1 MVDLMRCLAIERRV
15 RATLIVPVSEKR
27 YLLVERVRV
36 KWQENNTRAFVLETQ
51 YESFNE
57 RDTAVSRTRALM
69 LSAAQARAY
78 TMA

>member
-1 MVDLMRCLAIERRV
+1 MERV
-15 RATLIVPVSEKR
+15 RA
-27 YLLVERVRV
+27 
-36 KWQENNTRAFVLETQ
+36 KWQENNTRALVLEAQ